1 MTGKVKF
8 CMGLIDCPNL
18 PLLNR
23 FQTNYRTDLAP
34 GAEICA
40 DSPLRTRPPG
50 GFAPA
55 AAALY
60 IGLTAPGTDLCIAM
74 TSSQ

>member
-8 CMGLIDCPNL
+8 CMGLNDCPNL
-18 PLLNR
+18 PQQNR
-23 FQTNYRTDLAP
+23 FQTNSRTDLAP

-40 DSPLRTRPPG
+40 DSPLRTGPPG

-60 IGLTAPGTDLCIAM
+60 IGLTALEPTTA
-74 TSSQ
+74 SR